1 MIKHQCLSC
10 NKIYSKKKNDQELK
24 KRIKNTF
31 KFSNNDINK
40 FILLVRKS
48 VYPDEYVSIWKNE
61 KSLIKHPY
69 LEKKNFMAT

>member
-10 NKIYSKKKNDQELK
+10 NKIYSKKNDQELK

-40 FILLVRKS
+40 FILLVRKG
-48 VYPDEYVSIWKNE
+48 VYPDEYVSIWMNE
-61 KSLIKHPY
+61 KSLMKHHY
-69 LEKKNFMAT
+69 LEKKNFIGT